1 MSQNPFLAK
10 SNLEYEL
17 PPFAEISEADY
28 LPAFYAGMD
37 EQLAEVEKIT
47 SQAEVTF
54 ENTLVA
60 LEASGGILSR
70 VAAVF
75 YNKSS
80 SDTNEAIDKIEA
92 EIAPKLAAHSDKIKL
107 NQKLFARITKLV
119 DSGLDLNS
127 EDSWLLKRYHRD
139 FLHAGAGL
147 SDSQREEIKK
157 INEELSTL
165 QTEFSKKVLSET
177 NDLAVFVDDVKEL
190 DGLSENQI
198 KACKAASDARGVKD
212 KYMIGA
218 VNFTGHPLLR
228 SLKNRELRKKVMQA
242 SLSKGLRGNDFD
254 TRQVL
259 LKMVKLRAKR
269 AEIFGKKSHAQY
281 SLSEQTAGSPERV
294 HEMLK
299 KIAPAALANAKAEG
313 RDLERLAKLDG
324 IEKLESWD
332 WDYYTEKVR
341 TEKYDLD
348 TALMKPYFELE
359 SVLFKGVFYAAGK
372 LYGMSFKERPDLVTY
387 HPEARAFE
395 VFNEDGSKIGLY
407 IADFYTRDSKRG
419 GAWMNSLV
427 KQSHL
432 LNQLPV
438 VVNNLNIPKPPKGE
452 ATLLTLDETTTL
464 FHEFG
469 HAIHGLLSNVKYP
482 RFSGTAVQRD
492 FVEFPSQVNEMWIL
506 DPQIVDNY
514 ARHYQSAE
522 RLPQSWID
530 KLEESS
536 TFNEGHATTSYMAA
550 AILDLAW
557 HSLSSD
563 EVVSD
568 VEKFEAEAIES
579 YGLAYDCVPTRYRST
594 YFSHIFAG
602 GYSAGY
608 YGYIWAEV
616 FDADTGEWFKEN
628 GGLNRKNG
636 DHLRG
641 TLMSK
646 GGSIDS
652 LEMFRN
658 FRGRDAVI
666 EPLLKRRGLLSNA

>member
-1 MSQNPFLAK
+1 MSQNPFLTK

-17 PPFAEISEADY
+17 PPFAEISEDDY
-28 LPAFYAGMD
+28 LPAFYAGME
-37 EQLAEVEKIT
+37 EQIAEVEKIT
-47 SQAEVTF
+47 SEAEVTF

-60 LEASGGILSR
+60 LERSGGILGR

-127 EDSWLLKRYHRD
+127 EDAWLLKRYHRD

-147 SDSQREEIKK
+147 SDSQREEIQK

-165 QTEFSKKVLSET
+165 QTEFSKRVLSET
-177 NDLAVFVDDVKEL
+177 NDLAVFADDIKEL

-198 KACKAASDARGVKD
+198 KACKAAAESRGIQD

-228 SLKNRELRKKVMQA
+228 SLKIRELRRKIMQA

-269 AEIFGKKSHAQY
+269 AEIFGKRSHAQY
-281 SLSEQTAGSPERV
+281 SLSEQTAGSPEKV
-294 HEMLK
+294 HAMLR

-341 TEKYDLD
+341 AEKYDLD
-348 TALMKPYFELE
+348 TSLMKPYFELE
-359 SVLFKGVFYAAGK
+359 SVLFKGVFFSAGK

-514 ARHYQSAE
+514 ARHYQSGE

-563 EVVSD
+563 EVISD

-628 GGLNRKNG
+628 GGLTRNNG
-636 DHLRG
+636 DHLRSK
-641 TLMSK
+641 LMSQ

>member
-341 TEKYDLD
+341 AEKYDLD

-492 FVEFPSQVNEMWIL
+492 FVEFPSQVNVMWIL

-628 GGLNRKNG
+628 GGLTRKNG
-636 DHLRG
+636 DHLRSK
-641 TLMSK
+641 LMSQ

-666 EPLLKRRGLLSNA
+666 EPLLKRRGLVSNA

>member
-10 SNLEYEL
+10 SVLEYEL
-17 PPFAEISEADY
+17 PPFAVISEADY

-47 SQAEVTF
+47 DQAEVTF

-60 LEASGGILSR
+60 LERSGGILSR

-92 EIAPKLAAHSDKIKL
+92 EIAPKLAAHSDRIKL
-107 NQKLFARITKLV
+107 NQKLFARITQLV
-119 DSGLDLNS
+119 NSGLDLNS
-127 EDSWLLKRYHRD
+127 EDAWLLKRYHRD

-147 SDSQREEIKK
+147 SDSQREEIKR

-177 NDLAVFVDDVKEL
+177 NDLAVFVDDVKDL

-198 KACKAASDARGVKD
+198 KACKAAADARGIRD

-228 SLKNRELRKKVMQA
+228 SLKNRELRRKIMQA

-294 HEMLK
+294 HDMLK

-341 TEKYDLD
+341 AEKYNLD
-348 TALMKPYFELE
+348 TSLMKPYFELE

-514 ARHYQSAE
+514 ARHYQSGE

-550 AILDLAW
+550 AVLDLAW
-557 HSLSSD
+557 HSLSPD
-563 EVVSD
+563 EVIRD

-579 YGLAYDCVPTRYRST
+579 YGLAYDCVPTRYRSS

-628 GGLNRKNG
+628 GGLTRSNG

-641 TLMSK
+641 KLMSQ

>member
-1 MSQNPFLAK
+1 MSQNPFLTK

-17 PPFAEISEADY
+17 PPFAEISEEDY
-28 LPAFYAGMD
+28 LPAFYAGME

-47 SQAEVTF
+47 DQAEVTF

-60 LEASGGILSR
+60 LERSGGILGR

-80 SDTNEAIDKIEA
+80 SDTNDAIDKIEA

-127 EDSWLLKRYHRD
+127 EDAWLLKRYHRD

-147 SDSQREEIKK
+147 SDSQREEIQK

-165 QTEFSKKVLSET
+165 QTEFSKRVLSET
-177 NDLAVFVDDVKEL
+177 NDLAVFADDIKEL

-198 KACKAASDARGVKD
+198 KACKAAAESRGIQD

-228 SLKNRELRKKVMQA
+228 SLKIRELRRKIMQA

-269 AEIFGKKSHAQY
+269 AEIFGKRSHAQY
-281 SLSEQTAGSPERV
+281 SLSEQTAGSPEKV
-294 HEMLK
+294 HAMLR

-341 TEKYDLD
+341 AEKYDLD
-348 TALMKPYFELE
+348 TSLMKPYFELE
-359 SVLFKGVFYAAGK
+359 SVLFKGVFFSAGK

-514 ARHYQSAE
+514 ARHYQSGE

-563 EVVSD
+563 EVISD

-579 YGLAYDCVPTRYRST
+579 YGLAYDCVPTRYRSS

-628 GGLNRKNG
+628 GGLTRNNG
-636 DHLRG
+636 DHLRSK
-641 TLMSK
+641 LMSQ

>member
-80 SDTNEAIDKIEA
+80 SDTNEAIDKIET

-147 SDSQREEIKK
+147 SVSQREEIKK

-198 KACKAASDARGVKD
+198 KACKAAADARGVKD

-254 TRQVL
+254 TKQVL

-341 TEKYDLD
+341 AEKYDLD

-432 LNQLPV
+432 LDQLPV

-557 HSLSSD
+557 HSLSSE
-563 EVVSD
+563 EVVGD

-579 YGLAYDCVPTRYRST
+579 YGLAYNCVPTRYRST

-628 GGLNRKNG
+628 GGLTRENG

-641 TLMSK
+641 KLMSQ

-666 EPLLKRRGLLSNA
+666 EPLLKRRGLVSNA

>member
-1 MSQNPFLAK
+1 MSQNPFLTK

-17 PPFAEISEADY
+17 PPFAEISEDDY
-28 LPAFYAGMD
+28 LPAFYAGME
-37 EQLAEVEKIT
+37 EQIAEVEKIT
-47 SQAEVTF
+47 SEAEVTF

-60 LEASGGILSR
+60 LERSGGILGR

-127 EDSWLLKRYHRD
+127 EDAWLLKRYHRD

-147 SDSQREEIKK
+147 SDSQREEIQK

-165 QTEFSKKVLSET
+165 QTEFSKRVLSET
-177 NDLAVFVDDVKEL
+177 NDLAVFADDIKEL

-198 KACKAASDARGVKD
+198 KACKAAAESRGIQD

-228 SLKNRELRKKVMQA
+228 SLKIRELRRKIMQA

-259 LKMVKLRAKR
+259 LKMVMLRAKR

-281 SLSEQTAGSPERV
+281 SLSEQTAGSPEKV
-294 HEMLK
+294 HAMLR

-341 TEKYDLD
+341 AEKYDLD
-348 TALMKPYFELE
+348 TSLMKPYFELE
-359 SVLFKGVFYAAGK
+359 SVLFKGVFFSAGK

-469 HAIHGLLSNVKYP
+469 HAIHGLFSNVKYP

-514 ARHYQSAE
+514 ARHYQSGE

-563 EVVSD
+563 EVISD

-579 YGLAYDCVPTRYRST
+579 YGLAYDCVPTRYRSS

-628 GGLNRKNG
+628 GGLTRNNG
-636 DHLRG
+636 DHLRSK
-641 TLMSK
+641 LMSQ

>member
-17 PPFAEISEADY
+17 PPFAAISEADY

-119 DSGLDLNS
+119 DSELDLSS
-127 EDSWLLKRYHRD
+127 EDAWLLKRYHRD

-242 SLSKGLRGNDFD
+242 SLSKGLRGNGFD
-254 TRQVL
+254 TREVL

-269 AEIFGKKSHAQY
+269 AEIFGKESHAQY

-294 HEMLK
+294 HTMLR

-341 TEKYDLD
+341 AEKYDLD
-348 TALMKPYFELE
+348 TSLMKPYFELE
-359 SVLFKGVFYAAGK
+359 SVLFKGVFFSAGK

-432 LNQLPV
+432 LNQFPV
-438 VVNNLNIPKPPKGE
+438 VVNNLNIPKPPEGE

-514 ARHYQSAE
+514 ARHYQSGE

-579 YGLAYDCVPTRYRST
+579 YGLAYDCVPTRYRSS

-628 GGLNRKNG
+628 GGLTRENG

-641 TLMSK
+641 KLMSQ

-666 EPLLKRRGLLSNA
+666 EPLLKRRGLVSNA

>member
-17 PPFAEISEADY
+17 PPFAEISEDHY
-28 LPAFYAGMD
+28 LPAFYAGME

-107 NQKLFARITKLV
+107 NQRLFARITHLV

-127 EDSWLLKRYHRD
+127 EDAWLLKRYHRD

-177 NDLAVFVDDVKEL
+177 NDLALFVDEVKEL
-190 DGLSENQI
+190 DGLSDNQI
-198 KACKAASDARGVKD
+198 KACKAAADARGVKD
-212 KYMIGA
+212 KFMIGA

-242 SLSKGLRGNDFD
+242 SLSKGLRGNGFD
-254 TRQVL
+254 TREVL
-259 LKMVKLRAKR
+259 LKMVKLRAAR
-269 AEIFGKKSHAQY
+269 AEIFGKSSHAQY
-281 SLSEQTAGSPERV
+281 SLSEQTAGAPEKV
-294 HEMLK
+294 HTMLR

-341 TEKYDLD
+341 AEKYDLD

-359 SVLFKGVFYAAGK
+359 SVLFKGVFFSAGK

-438 VVNNLNIPKPPKGE
+438 VVNNLNIPKPPEGE

-514 ARHYQSAE
+514 ARHYQSGE

-579 YGLAYDCVPTRYRST
+579 YGLAYDCVPTRYRSS

-628 GGLNRKNG
+628 GGLSRENG

-641 TLMSK
+641 KLMSQ

-666 EPLLKRRGLLSNA
+666 EPLLKRRGLVSNA

>member
-1 MSQNPFLAK
+1 MSQNPFLVK

-17 PPFAEISEADY
+17 PPFAEISEEDY

-47 SQAEVTF
+47 EQAEVTF

-60 LEASGGILSR
+60 LEKSGGILSR

-80 SDTNEAIDKIEA
+80 SDTNDAIDKIEA

-107 NQKLFARITKLV
+107 NQKLFARITQLV
-119 DSGLDLNS
+119 NSGLDLNS
-127 EDSWLLKRYHRD
+127 EDAWLLKRYHRD

-147 SDSQREEIKK
+147 SDSQREEIKR

-165 QTEFSKKVLSET
+165 QTEFSKRVLSET
-177 NDLAVFVDDVKEL
+177 NDLAVFVDDIGEL

-198 KACKAASDARGVKD
+198 KACKAAAEARGVQD

-228 SLKNRELRKKVMQA
+228 SLKNRELRKKIMQA

-259 LKMVKLRAKR
+259 LNMVKLRAKR

-341 TEKYDLD
+341 AEKYDLD

-395 VFNEDGSKIGLY
+395 VSNEDGSKIGLY

-452 ATLLTLDETTTL
+452 ATLLTLEETTTL

-514 ARHYQSAE
+514 ARHYQSGE

-530 KLEESS
+530 KLNESS

-563 EVVSD
+563 EVVAD
-568 VEKFEAEAIES
+568 VEKFEADAIES

-636 DHLRG
+636 DHLRNK
-641 TLMSK
+641 LMSK

-652 LEMFRN
+652 LEMFRD

>member
-17 PPFAEISEADY
+17 PPFAAISEADY

-341 TEKYDLD
+341 AEKYDLD

-557 HSLSSD
+557 HSLSSE
-563 EVVSD
+563 EVVGD

-666 EPLLKRRGLLSNA
+666 EPLLKRRGLVSNA

>member
-1 MSQNPFLAK
+1 MSQNPFLTK
-10 SNLEYEL
+10 SILEYEL
-17 PPFAEISEADY
+17 PPFAAISEADY
-28 LPAFYAGMD
+28 LPAFYAGME
-37 EQLAEVEKIT
+37 EQLAQVEKIT
-47 SQAEVTF
+47 NQAEVTF

-60 LEASGGILSR
+60 LESSGGILSR

-80 SDTNEAIDKIEA
+80 SDTNETIDKIEA

-107 NQKLFARITKLV
+107 NQKLFARITHLV

-165 QTEFSKKVLSET
+165 QTEFSKRVLSET
-177 NDLAVFVDDVKEL
+177 NDLAVFVDDIKEL

-198 KACKAASDARGVKD
+198 KACKAAADARGMKD

-242 SLSKGLRGNDFD
+242 SLSKGLRGNGFD
-254 TRQVL
+254 TREVL

-269 AEIFGKKSHAQY
+269 AEIFGKSSHAHY
-281 SLSEQTAGSPERV
+281 SLTEQTAGSPEKV
-294 HEMLK
+294 HTMLR

-341 TEKYDLD
+341 AEKYDLD
-348 TALMKPYFELE
+348 TSLMKPYFELE
-359 SVLFKGVFYAAGK
+359 SVLFKGVFFSAGK

-432 LNQLPV
+432 LNQFPV
-438 VVNNLNIPKPPKGE
+438 VVNNLNIPKPPEGE

-514 ARHYQSAE
+514 ARHYQSGE

-579 YGLAYDCVPTRYRST
+579 YGLAYDCVPTRYRSS

-628 GGLNRKNG
+628 GGLTRENG

-641 TLMSK
+641 KLMSQ

-666 EPLLKRRGLLSNA
+666 EPLLKRRGLVSNA

>member
-1 MSQNPFLAK
+1 MSKNPFLTK
-10 SNLEYEL
+10 SILEYEL
-17 PPFAEISEADY
+17 PPFAAISEADY
-28 LPAFYAGMD
+28 LPAFYAGME
-37 EQLAEVEKIT
+37 EQLAQVEKIT
-47 SQAEVTF
+47 NQAEVTF

-107 NQKLFARITKLV
+107 NQRLFARITHLV

-127 EDSWLLKRYHRD
+127 EDAWLLKRYHRD

-177 NDLAVFVDDVKEL
+177 NDLALFVDEVKEL
-190 DGLSENQI
+190 DGLSDNQI
-198 KACKAASDARGVKD
+198 KACKAAADARGMKD

-242 SLSKGLRGNDFD
+242 SLSKGLRGNGFD
-254 TRQVL
+254 TREVL

-269 AEIFGKKSHAQY
+269 AEIFGKSSHAQY
-281 SLSEQTAGSPERV
+281 SLSEQTAGSPEKV
-294 HEMLK
+294 HTMLR

-341 TEKYDLD
+341 AEKYDLD
-348 TALMKPYFELE
+348 TSLMKPYFELE
-359 SVLFKGVFYAAGK
+359 SVLFKGVFFSAGK

-438 VVNNLNIPKPPKGE
+438 VVNNLNIPKPPEGE

-514 ARHYQSAE
+514 ARHYQSGE

-579 YGLAYDCVPTRYRST
+579 YGLAYDCVPTRYRSS

-628 GGLNRKNG
+628 GGLTRENG

-641 TLMSK
+641 KLMSQ

-666 EPLLKRRGLLSNA
+666 EPLLKRRGLVSNA

>member
-1 MSQNPFLAK
+1 MSQNPFLTK
-10 SNLEYEL
+10 SILEYEL
-17 PPFAEISEADY
+17 PPFAAISEADY
-28 LPAFYAGMD
+28 LPAFYAGME

-107 NQKLFARITKLV
+107 NQKLFARITHLV

-177 NDLAVFVDDVKEL
+177 NDLAVFIDDVKEL

-198 KACKAASDARGVKD
+198 KACKAAADARGMKD

-242 SLSKGLRGNDFD
+242 SLSKGLRGNGFD
-254 TRQVL
+254 TREVL

-269 AEIFGKKSHAQY
+269 AEIFGKSSHAQY
-281 SLSEQTAGSPERV
+281 SLSEQTAGSPEKV
-294 HEMLK
+294 HTMLR

-341 TEKYDLD
+341 AEKYDLD
-348 TALMKPYFELE
+348 TSLMKPYFELE
-359 SVLFKGVFYAAGK
+359 SVLFKGVFFSAGK

-438 VVNNLNIPKPPKGE
+438 VVNNLNIPKPPEGE

-514 ARHYQSAE
+514 ARHYQSGE

-557 HSLSSD
+557 HSLSSN

-579 YGLAYDCVPTRYRST
+579 YGLAYDCVPTRYRSS

-616 FDADTGEWFKEN
+616 FDADT
-628 GGLNRKNG
+628 
-636 DHLRG
+636 
-641 TLMSK
+641 
-646 GGSIDS
+646 
-652 LEMFRN
+652 
-658 FRGRDAVI
+658 
-666 EPLLKRRGLLSNA
+666 

>member
-1 MSQNPFLAK
+1 MSQNPFLTK

-17 PPFAEISEADY
+17 PPFAEISEDDY
-28 LPAFYAGMD
+28 LPAFYAGME
-37 EQLAEVEKIT
+37 EQIAEVEKIT
-47 SQAEVTF
+47 SEAEVTF

-60 LEASGGILSR
+60 LERSGGILGR

-127 EDSWLLKRYHRD
+127 EDAWLLKRYHRD

-147 SDSQREEIKK
+147 SDSQREEIQK

-165 QTEFSKKVLSET
+165 QTEFSKRVLSET
-177 NDLAVFVDDVKEL
+177 NDLAVFADDIKEL
-190 DGLSENQI
+190 DGLSGNQI
-198 KACKAASDARGVKD
+198 KACKAAADARGIKD

-228 SLKNRELRKKVMQA
+228 SLKNREFRRKIMQA

-269 AEIFGKKSHAQY
+269 AEIFGKRSHAQY

-294 HEMLK
+294 HDMLK

-341 TEKYDLD
+341 AEKYDLD

-359 SVLFKGVFYAAGK
+359 SVLFKGVFFSAGK

-514 ARHYQSAE
+514 ARHYQSGE

-563 EVVSD
+563 EVISD

-579 YGLAYDCVPTRYRST
+579 YGLAYDCVPTRYRSS

-628 GGLNRKNG
+628 GGLTRKNG

-641 TLMSK
+641 KLMSQ

-652 LEMFRN
+652 LEMFKN

>member
-1 MSQNPFLAK
+1 
-10 SNLEYEL
+10 
-17 PPFAEISEADY
+17 
-28 LPAFYAGMD
+28 
-37 EQLAEVEKIT
+37 
-47 SQAEVTF
+47 
-54 ENTLVA
+54 
-60 LEASGGILSR
+60 
-70 VAAVF
+70 
-75 YNKSS
+75 
-80 SDTNEAIDKIEA
+80 
-92 EIAPKLAAHSDKIKL
+92 
-107 NQKLFARITKLV
+107 
-119 DSGLDLNS
+119 
-127 EDSWLLKRYHRD
+127 
-139 FLHAGAGL
+139 
-147 SDSQREEIKK
+147 
-157 INEELSTL
+157 
-165 QTEFSKKVLSET
+165 
-177 NDLAVFVDDVKEL
+177 
-190 DGLSENQI
+190 
-198 KACKAASDARGVKD
+198 
-212 KYMIGA
+212 
-218 VNFTGHPLLR
+218 
-228 SLKNRELRKKVMQA
+228 
-242 SLSKGLRGNDFD
+242 
-254 TRQVL
+254 
-259 LKMVKLRAKR
+259 
-269 AEIFGKKSHAQY
+269 
-281 SLSEQTAGSPERV
+281 
-294 HEMLK
+294 
-299 KIAPAALANAKAEG
+299 
-313 RDLERLAKLDG
+313 
-324 IEKLESWD
+324 
-332 WDYYTEKVR
+332 
-341 TEKYDLD
+341 
-348 TALMKPYFELE
+348 MKPYFELE
-359 SVLFKGVFYAAGK
+359 SVLFKGVFFSAGK

-469 HAIHGLLSNVKYP
+469 HAIHGLFSNVKYP

-514 ARHYQSAE
+514 ARHYQSGE

-563 EVVSD
+563 EVISD

-579 YGLAYDCVPTRYRST
+579 YGLAYDCVPTRYRSS

-628 GGLNRKNG
+628 GGLTRKNG

-641 TLMSK
+641 KLMSQ

-666 EPLLKRRGLLSNA
+666 EPLLKRRGLVSNA

>member
-17 PPFAEISEADY
+17 PPFAEISEDHY
-28 LPAFYAGMD
+28 LPAFYAGME

-107 NQKLFARITKLV
+107 NQRLFARITHLV

-127 EDSWLLKRYHRD
+127 EDAWLLKRYHRD

-177 NDLAVFVDDVKEL
+177 NDLALFVDEVKEL
-190 DGLSENQI
+190 DGLSDNQI
-198 KACKAASDARGVKD
+198 KACKAAADARGVKD
-212 KYMIGA
+212 KFMIGA

-242 SLSKGLRGNDFD
+242 SLSKGLRGNGFD
-254 TRQVL
+254 TREVL

-269 AEIFGKKSHAQY
+269 AEIFGKSSHAQY
-281 SLSEQTAGSPERV
+281 SLSEQTAGAPEKV
-294 HEMLK
+294 HTMLR

-341 TEKYDLD
+341 AEKYDLD
-348 TALMKPYFELE
+348 TSLMKPYFELE
-359 SVLFKGVFYAAGK
+359 SVLFKGVFFSAGK

-387 HPEARAFE
+387 HPGARAFE

-438 VVNNLNIPKPPKGE
+438 VVNNLNIPKPPEGE

-514 ARHYQSAE
+514 ARHYQSGE

-579 YGLAYDCVPTRYRST
+579 YGLAYDCVPTRYRSS

-628 GGLNRKNG
+628 GGLTRENG

-641 TLMSK
+641 KLMSQ

-666 EPLLKRRGLLSNA
+666 EPLLKRRGLVSNA

>member
-1 MSQNPFLAK
+1 MSQNPFLTK

-17 PPFAEISEADY
+17 PPFAEISEDDY

-47 SQAEVTF
+47 DQGEVTF

-60 LEASGGILSR
+60 LERSGGILGR

-127 EDSWLLKRYHRD
+127 EDAWLLKRYHRD

-147 SDSQREEIKK
+147 SNSQREEIKR

-165 QTEFSKKVLSET
+165 QTEFSKRVLSET
-177 NDLAVFVDDVKEL
+177 NDLAVFADDVKEL

-198 KACKAASDARGVKD
+198 KACKAAAESRGIQD

-228 SLKNRELRKKVMQA
+228 SLKIRELRRKIMQA

-269 AEIFGKKSHAQY
+269 AEIFGKRSHAQY
-281 SLSEQTAGSPERV
+281 SLSEQTAGSPEKV
-294 HEMLK
+294 HAMLR

-341 TEKYDLD
+341 AEKYDLD
-348 TALMKPYFELE
+348 TSLMKPYFELE
-359 SVLFKGVFYAAGK
+359 SVLFKGVFFSAGK

-514 ARHYQSAE
+514 ARHYQSGE

-563 EVVSD
+563 EVISD

-579 YGLAYDCVPTRYRST
+579 YGLAYDCVPTRYRSS

-628 GGLNRKNG
+628 GGLTRNNG
-636 DHLRG
+636 DHLRSK
-641 TLMSK
+641 LMSQ

>member
-1 MSQNPFLAK
+1 MSQNPFLTK

-17 PPFAEISEADY
+17 PPFAEISEDDY
-28 LPAFYAGMD
+28 LPAFYAGME
-37 EQLAEVEKIT
+37 EQIAEVEKIT
-47 SQAEVTF
+47 SEAEVTF

-60 LEASGGILSR
+60 LERSGGILGR

-127 EDSWLLKRYHRD
+127 EDAWLLKRYHRD

-147 SDSQREEIKK
+147 SDSQREEIQK

-165 QTEFSKKVLSET
+165 QTEFSKRVLSET
-177 NDLAVFVDDVKEL
+177 NDLAVFADDIKEL

-198 KACKAASDARGVKD
+198 KACKAAAESRGIQD

-228 SLKNRELRKKVMQA
+228 SLKIRELRRKIMQA

-269 AEIFGKKSHAQY
+269 AEIFGKRSHAQY
-281 SLSEQTAGSPERV
+281 SLSEQTAGSPEKV
-294 HEMLK
+294 HAMLR

-341 TEKYDLD
+341 AEKYDLD
-348 TALMKPYFELE
+348 TSLMKPYFELE
-359 SVLFKGVFYAAGK
+359 SVLFKGVFFSAGK

-514 ARHYQSAE
+514 ARHYQSGE

-563 EVVSD
+563 EVISD

-579 YGLAYDCVPTRYRST
+579 YGLAYDCVPTRYRSS

-628 GGLNRKNG
+628 GGLTRNNG
-636 DHLRG
+636 DHLRSK
-641 TLMSK
+641 LMSQ

>member
-17 PPFAEISEADY
+17 PPFAAISEADY

-80 SDTNEAIDKIEA
+80 SDTNEAIDKIET

-341 TEKYDLD
+341 AEKYDLD

-432 LNQLPV
+432 LDQLPV

-557 HSLSSD
+557 HSLSSE
-563 EVVSD
+563 EVVGD

-579 YGLAYDCVPTRYRST
+579 YGLAYNCVPTRYRST

-666 EPLLKRRGLLSNA
+666 EPLLKRRGLVNNA

>member
-1 MSQNPFLAK
+1 MSQNPFLTK
-10 SNLEYEL
+10 SSLEYEL
-17 PPFAEISEADY
+17 PPFAEISEEDY

-37 EQLAEVEKIT
+37 EQLVEVEKIT
-47 SQAEVTF
+47 DQAEVTF

-60 LEASGGILSR
+60 LERSGGILSR

-80 SDTNEAIDKIEA
+80 SDTNDAIDKIEA

-127 EDSWLLKRYHRD
+127 EDAWLLKRYHRD
-139 FLHAGAGL
+139 FLYAGAGL
-147 SDSQREEIKK
+147 SDSQREEIKR

-165 QTEFSKKVLSET
+165 QTEFSKRVLSET

-198 KACKAASDARGVKD
+198 KACKAAADARGIKD

-228 SLKNRELRKKVMQA
+228 SLKNRELRRKIMQA

-259 LKMVKLRAKR
+259 LKMVMLRAKR

-294 HEMLK
+294 HDMLK

-341 TEKYDLD
+341 AEKYDLD
-348 TALMKPYFELE
+348 TSLMKPYFELE

-372 LYGMSFKERPDLVTY
+372 LYGMSFKERSDLVTY

-514 ARHYQSAE
+514 ARHYQSGE

-530 KLEESS
+530 KLDESS

-563 EVVSD
+563 EVISD

-628 GGLNRKNG
+628 GGLTRKNG

-641 TLMSK
+641 KLMSQ

>member
-1 MSQNPFLAK
+1 MKLNPFLAK
-10 SNLEYEL
+10 SVLEYEL
-17 PPFAEISEADY
+17 PPFASISEEDY

-70 VAAVF
+70 VVAVF

-92 EIAPKLAAHSDKIKL
+92 EIAPKLAAHSDKIRL

-127 EDSWLLKRYHRD
+127 ENAWLLKRYHRD

-177 NDLAVFVDDVKEL
+177 NDLAVFVDDINEL

-198 KACKAASDARGVKD
+198 KACKAAAEARGIQG

-254 TRQVL
+254 TREVL

-269 AEIFGKKSHAQY
+269 AEIFGNENHAQY
-281 SLSEQTAGSPERV
+281 SLSEQTAGSPENV
-294 HEMLK
+294 HAMLR

-341 TEKYDLD
+341 AEKYNLD

-359 SVLFKGVFYAAGK
+359 SVLFKGVFFSAGK

-438 VVNNLNIPKPPKGE
+438 VVNNLNIPKPPEGE
-452 ATLLTLDETTTL
+452 VTLLTLDETTTL

-514 ARHYQSAE
+514 ARHYQSGE

-563 EVVSD
+563 EVISD

-579 YGLAYDCVPTRYRST
+579 YGLAYDCVPTRYRSS

-628 GGLNRKNG
+628 GGLTRKNG

-641 TLMSK
+641 KLMSQ

-666 EPLLKRRGLLSNA
+666 EPLLKRRGLASNA

>member
-198 KACKAASDARGVKD
+198 KACKAASDARGIKD

-341 TEKYDLD
+341 AEKYDLD

-568 VEKFEAEAIES
+568 VEKFEAKAIES

-666 EPLLKRRGLLSNA
+666 EPLLKRRGLVSNA

>member
-1 MSQNPFLAK
+1 MSQNPFLTK
-10 SNLEYEL
+10 SILEYEL
-17 PPFAEISEADY
+17 PPFAAISEADY
-28 LPAFYAGMD
+28 LPAFYAGME
-37 EQLAEVEKIT
+37 EQLAQVEKIT
-47 SQAEVTF
+47 NQAEVTF

-107 NQKLFARITKLV
+107 NQRLFARITHLV

-127 EDSWLLKRYHRD
+127 EDAWLLKRYHRD

-165 QTEFSKKVLSET
+165 QTEFSKRVLSET
-177 NDLAVFVDDVKEL
+177 NDLAVFVDDIKEL

-198 KACKAASDARGVKD
+198 KACKAAADARGMKD

-242 SLSKGLRGNDFD
+242 SLSKGLRGNGFD
-254 TRQVL
+254 TREVL

-269 AEIFGKKSHAQY
+269 AEIFGKSSHAQY
-281 SLSEQTAGSPERV
+281 SLSEQTAGSPEKV
-294 HEMLK
+294 HTMLR

-341 TEKYDLD
+341 AEKYDLD
-348 TALMKPYFELE
+348 TSLMKPYFELE
-359 SVLFKGVFYAAGK
+359 SVLFKGVFFSAGK

-438 VVNNLNIPKPPKGE
+438 VVNNLNIPKPPEGE

-557 HSLSSD
+557 HSLSSN

-579 YGLAYDCVPTRYRST
+579 YGLAYDCVPTRYRSS

-628 GGLNRKNG
+628 GGLTRENG

-641 TLMSK
+641 KLMSQ

-666 EPLLKRRGLLSNA
+666 EPLLKRRGLVSNA

>member
-1 MSQNPFLAK
+1 MSQNPFLTK
-10 SNLEYEL
+10 SSLEYEL
-17 PPFAEISEADY
+17 PPFAEISEEDY

-47 SQAEVTF
+47 DQAEVTF

-127 EDSWLLKRYHRD
+127 EDAWLLKRYHRD

-147 SDSQREEIKK
+147 SDSQREEIKR

-165 QTEFSKKVLSET
+165 QTEFSKRVLSET

-198 KACKAASDARGVKD
+198 KACKAAADARGIKD

-228 SLKNRELRKKVMQA
+228 SLKNRELRRKIMQA

-294 HEMLK
+294 HDMLK

-341 TEKYDLD
+341 AEKYDLD
-348 TALMKPYFELE
+348 TALMKPYFELD

-514 ARHYQSAE
+514 ARHYQSGE

-563 EVVSD
+563 EVISD

-579 YGLAYDCVPTRYRST
+579 YGLAYDCVPTRYRSS

-628 GGLNRKNG
+628 GGLTRNNG
-636 DHLRG
+636 DHLRSK
-641 TLMSK
+641 LMSQ

>member
-1 MSQNPFLAK
+1 MKLNPFLAK
-10 SNLEYEL
+10 SVLEYEL
-17 PPFAEISEADY
+17 PPFASISEEDY

-70 VAAVF
+70 VVAVF

-92 EIAPKLAAHSDKIKL
+92 EIAPKLAAHSDKIRL
-107 NQKLFARITKLV
+107 NQKLFARITHLV
-119 DSGLDLNS
+119 DSGLDLSS
-127 EDSWLLKRYHRD
+127 EDAWLLKRYHRD

-177 NDLAVFVDDVKEL
+177 NDLAVFVDDLKEL

-198 KACKAASDARGVKD
+198 KACKAAADARGIKD

-254 TRQVL
+254 TREVL

-269 AEIFGKKSHAQY
+269 AEIFGKVSHAQY
-281 SLSEQTAGSPERV
+281 SLSEQTAGSPENV
-294 HEMLK
+294 HAMLR

-341 TEKYDLD
+341 AEKYDLD

-359 SVLFKGVFYAAGK
+359 SVLFKGVFFSAGK

-438 VVNNLNIPKPPKGE
+438 VVNNLNIPKPPEGE
-452 ATLLTLDETTTL
+452 VTLLTLDETTTL

-514 ARHYQSAE
+514 ARHHESGE

-563 EVVSD
+563 EVISD

-579 YGLAYDCVPTRYRST
+579 YGLAYDCVPTRYRSS

-628 GGLNRKNG
+628 GGLTRKNG

-641 TLMSK
+641 KLMSQ

-666 EPLLKRRGLLSNA
+666 EPLLKRRGLASNA

>member
-10 SNLEYEL
+10 SVLEYEL
-17 PPFAEISEADY
+17 PPFEVISEADY

-47 SQAEVTF
+47 SQAEVTI

-70 VAAVF
+70 VAVVF

-80 SDTNEAIDKIEA
+80 SDTNEAIDKIET

-107 NQKLFARITKLV
+107 NQKLFARINHLV

-127 EDSWLLKRYHRD
+127 EDAWLLKRYHRD

-177 NDLAVFVDDVKEL
+177 NDLALFVDDLKEL

-198 KACKAASDARGVKD
+198 KACKAAADARGIKD

-242 SLSKGLRGNDFD
+242 SLSKGLRGNGFD
-254 TRQVL
+254 TREVL
-259 LKMVKLRAKR
+259 LMMVKLRAKR
-269 AEIFGKKSHAQY
+269 AEIFGKESHAQY
-281 SLSEQTAGSPERV
+281 SLSEQTAGSPEKV
-294 HEMLK
+294 HTMLR

-313 RDLERLAKLDG
+313 RDLERLAQLDG

-341 TEKYDLD
+341 AEKYDLD

-359 SVLFKGVFYAAGK
+359 SVLFKGVFFSAGK

-432 LNQLPV
+432 LKQLPV
-438 VVNNLNIPKPPKGE
+438 VVNNLNIPKPPEGE
-452 ATLLTLDETTTL
+452 VTLLTLDETTTL

-514 ARHYQSAE
+514 ARHYQSGE

-563 EVVSD
+563 EIVSD
-568 VEKFEAEAIES
+568 VERFEAEAIES
-579 YGLAYDCVPTRYRST
+579 YGLAYDCVPTRYRSS

-628 GGLNRKNG
+628 GGLTRKNG

-641 TLMSK
+641 KLMSQ

-666 EPLLKRRGLLSNA
+666 EPLLKRRGLVSNA

>member
-119 DSGLDLNS
+119 DSGLDLSS
-127 EDSWLLKRYHRD
+127 EDAWLLKRYHRD

-157 INEELSTL
+157 INEELSTF

-198 KACKAASDARGVKD
+198 KACKAAADARGVKD

-228 SLKNRELRKKVMQA
+228 SLKNRELRKKIMQA

-341 TEKYDLD
+341 AEKYDLD

-395 VFNEDGSKIGLY
+395 VFNEDASKIGLY

-432 LNQLPV
+432 LDQLPV

-636 DHLRG
+636 DHLRSK
-641 TLMSK
+641 LMSQ

-666 EPLLKRRGLLSNA
+666 EPLLKRRGLVSNA

>member
-17 PPFAEISEADY
+17 PPFAEISEEDY

-47 SQAEVTF
+47 DQAEVTF

-60 LEASGGILSR
+60 LERSGGILGR
-70 VAAVF
+70 VVAVF

-92 EIAPKLAAHSDKIKL
+92 EIAPKLAAHSDRIKL
-107 NQKLFARITKLV
+107 NQKLFARITQLV

-127 EDSWLLKRYHRD
+127 EDAWLLKRYHRD

-147 SDSQREEIKK
+147 SDSQREEIKR

-177 NDLAVFVDDVKEL
+177 NDLAVFVDDVKDL

-198 KACKAASDARGVKD
+198 KACKAAAESRGVQD

-228 SLKNRELRKKVMQA
+228 SLKNRELRKKIMQA

-294 HEMLK
+294 HDMLK

-341 TEKYDLD
+341 AEKYNLD
-348 TALMKPYFELE
+348 TSLMKPYFELE

-514 ARHYQSAE
+514 ARHYQSGE

-530 KLEESS
+530 RLEESS

-550 AILDLAW
+550 AVLDLAW

-563 EVVSD
+563 EVVAD
-568 VEKFEAEAIES
+568 VERFEAEAIES
-579 YGLAYDCVPTRYRST
+579 YGLAYDCVPTRYRSS

-628 GGLNRKNG
+628 GGLTRKNG

-641 TLMSK
+641 KLMSQ

-666 EPLLKRRGLLSNA
+666 EPLLKRRGLVSNA

>member
-1 MSQNPFLAK
+1 MKPNPFLAK
-10 SNLEYEL
+10 SVLEYEL
-17 PPFAEISEADY
+17 PPFASISEEDY

-70 VAAVF
+70 VVAVF

-92 EIAPKLAAHSDKIKL
+92 EIAPKLAAHSDKIRL

-127 EDSWLLKRYHRD
+127 ENAWLLKRYHRD

-177 NDLAVFVDDVKEL
+177 NDLAVFVDDLKEL

-198 KACKAASDARGVKD
+198 KACKAAADARGIKD

-254 TRQVL
+254 TREVL

-269 AEIFGKKSHAQY
+269 AEIFGNENHAQY
-281 SLSEQTAGSPERV
+281 SLSEQTAGSPENV
-294 HEMLK
+294 HAMLR

-341 TEKYDLD
+341 AEKYDLD

-359 SVLFKGVFYAAGK
+359 SVLFKGVFFSAGK

-438 VVNNLNIPKPPKGE
+438 VVNNLNIPKPPEGE
-452 ATLLTLDETTTL
+452 VTLLTLDETTTL

-514 ARHYQSAE
+514 ARHYQSGE

-563 EVVSD
+563 EVISD

-579 YGLAYDCVPTRYRST
+579 YGLAYDCVPTRYRSS

-628 GGLNRKNG
+628 GGLTRKNG

-641 TLMSK
+641 KLMSQ

-666 EPLLKRRGLLSNA
+666 EPLLKRRGLVSNA

>member
-17 PPFAEISEADY
+17 PPFAEISEDHY
-28 LPAFYAGMD
+28 LPAFYTGME

-107 NQKLFARITKLV
+107 NQKLFARITHLV

-165 QTEFSKKVLSET
+165 QTEFSKRVLSET
-177 NDLAVFVDDVKEL
+177 NDLALFVDEVKEL

-198 KACKAASDARGVKD
+198 KACKAAADARGMKD

-228 SLKNRELRKKVMQA
+228 SIKNRELRKKVMQA
-242 SLSKGLRGNDFD
+242 SLSKGLRGNGFD
-254 TRQVL
+254 TREVL

-269 AEIFGKKSHAQY
+269 AEIFGKSSHAQY

-294 HEMLK
+294 HTMLR

-341 TEKYDLD
+341 AEKYDLD
-348 TALMKPYFELE
+348 TSLMKPYFELE
-359 SVLFKGVFYAAGK
+359 SVLFKGVFFSAGK

-387 HPEARAFE
+387 HPGARAFE

-438 VVNNLNIPKPPKGE
+438 VVNNLNIPKPPEGE

-514 ARHYQSAE
+514 ARHYQSGE

-579 YGLAYDCVPTRYRST
+579 YGLAYDCVPTRYRSS

-628 GGLNRKNG
+628 GGLTRENG

-641 TLMSK
+641 KLMSQ

-666 EPLLKRRGLLSNA
+666 EPLLKRRGLVSNA

>member
-17 PPFAEISEADY
+17 PPFAAISEADY

-119 DSGLDLNS
+119 DSELDLSS
-127 EDSWLLKRYHRD
+127 EDAWLLKRYHRD

-198 KACKAASDARGVKD
+198 KACKAAADARGVKD

-341 TEKYDLD
+341 AEKYDLD

-432 LNQLPV
+432 LDQLPV

-557 HSLSSD
+557 HSLSSE
-563 EVVSD
+563 EVVGD

-636 DHLRG
+636 DHLRSK
-641 TLMSK
+641 LMSQ

-666 EPLLKRRGLLSNA
+666 EPLLKRRGLVSNA

>member
-17 PPFAEISEADY
+17 PPFAEISEDHY
-28 LPAFYAGMD
+28 LPAFYAGME

-107 NQKLFARITKLV
+107 NQRLFARITHLV

-127 EDSWLLKRYHRD
+127 EDAWLLKRYHRD

-177 NDLAVFVDDVKEL
+177 NDLALFVDEVKEL
-190 DGLSENQI
+190 DGLSDNQI
-198 KACKAASDARGVKD
+198 KACKAAADARGVKD
-212 KYMIGA
+212 KFMIGA

-242 SLSKGLRGNDFD
+242 SLSKGLRGNGFD
-254 TRQVL
+254 TREVL

-269 AEIFGKKSHAQY
+269 AEIFGKSSHAQY
-281 SLSEQTAGSPERV
+281 SLSEQTAGAPEKV
-294 HEMLK
+294 HTMLR

-341 TEKYDLD
+341 AEKYDLD

-359 SVLFKGVFYAAGK
+359 SVLFKGVFFSAGK

-387 HPEARAFE
+387 HPGARAFE

-438 VVNNLNIPKPPKGE
+438 VVNNLNIPKPPEGE

-514 ARHYQSAE
+514 ARHYQSGE

-579 YGLAYDCVPTRYRST
+579 YGLAYDCVPTRYRSS

-628 GGLNRKNG
+628 GGLTRENG

-641 TLMSK
+641 KLMSQ

-666 EPLLKRRGLLSNA
+666 EPLLKRRGLVSNA

>member
-17 PPFAEISEADY
+17 PPFAEISEDHY
-28 LPAFYAGMD
+28 LPAFYAGME

-107 NQKLFARITKLV
+107 NQKLFARITHLV

-177 NDLAVFVDDVKEL
+177 NDLALFVDEVKEL
-190 DGLSENQI
+190 DGLSDNQI
-198 KACKAASDARGVKD
+198 KACKAAADARGMKD

-242 SLSKGLRGNDFD
+242 SLSKGLRGNGFD
-254 TRQVL
+254 TREVL

-269 AEIFGKKSHAQY
+269 AEIFGKSSHAQY
-281 SLSEQTAGSPERV
+281 SLSEQTAGSPEKV
-294 HEMLK
+294 HTMLR

-341 TEKYDLD
+341 AEKYDLD
-348 TALMKPYFELE
+348 TSLMKPYFELE
-359 SVLFKGVFYAAGK
+359 SVLFKGVFFSAGK

-438 VVNNLNIPKPPKGE
+438 VVNNLNIPKPPEGE

-514 ARHYQSAE
+514 ARHYQSGE

-563 EVVSD
+563 QVISD

-579 YGLAYDCVPTRYRST
+579 YGLAYDCVPTRYRSS

-628 GGLNRKNG
+628 GGLTRENG

-641 TLMSK
+641 KLMSQ

-666 EPLLKRRGLLSNA
+666 EPLLKRRGLVSNA

>member
-10 SNLEYEL
+10 SSLEYEL
-17 PPFAEISEADY
+17 PPFAAISEADY

-119 DSGLDLNS
+119 DSELDLSS
-127 EDSWLLKRYHRD
+127 EDAWLLKRYHRD

-198 KACKAASDARGVKD
+198 KACKAAADARGIKD

-269 AEIFGKKSHAQY
+269 AEIFGKRSHAQY

-341 TEKYDLD
+341 AEKYDLD

-628 GGLNRKNG
+628 GGLSRKNG
-636 DHLRG
+636 DHLRSK
-641 TLMSK
+641 LMSQ

-666 EPLLKRRGLLSNA
+666 EPLLHRRGLVKHE

>member
-17 PPFAEISEADY
+17 PPFAEISEDHY
-28 LPAFYAGMD
+28 LPAFYAGME

-107 NQKLFARITKLV
+107 NQRLFARITHLV

-127 EDSWLLKRYHRD
+127 EDAWLLKRYHRD

-177 NDLAVFVDDVKEL
+177 NDLALFVDEVKEL
-190 DGLSENQI
+190 DGLSDNQI
-198 KACKAASDARGVKD
+198 KACKAAADARGMKD

-242 SLSKGLRGNDFD
+242 SLSKGLRGNGFD
-254 TRQVL
+254 TREVL

-269 AEIFGKKSHAQY
+269 AEIFGKSSHAQY
-281 SLSEQTAGSPERV
+281 SLSEQTAGAPEKV
-294 HEMLK
+294 HTMLR

-341 TEKYDLD
+341 AEKYDLD
-348 TALMKPYFELE
+348 TSLMKPYFELE
-359 SVLFKGVFYAAGK
+359 SVLFKGVFFSAGK

-432 LNQLPV
+432 LNQFPV
-438 VVNNLNIPKPPKGE
+438 VVNNLNIPKPPEGE

-514 ARHYQSAE
+514 ARHYQSGE

-579 YGLAYDCVPTRYRST
+579 YGLAYDCVPTRYRSS

-628 GGLNRKNG
+628 GGLTRENG

-641 TLMSK
+641 KLMSQ

-666 EPLLKRRGLLSNA
+666 EPLLKRRGLVSNA

>member
-17 PPFAEISEADY
+17 PPFAEISEDHY
-28 LPAFYAGMD
+28 LPAFYTGME

-107 NQKLFARITKLV
+107 NQRLFARITHLV

-127 EDSWLLKRYHRD
+127 EDAWLLKRYHRD

-157 INEELSTL
+157 INEDLSTL
-165 QTEFSKKVLSET
+165 QTEFSKRVLSET

-242 SLSKGLRGNDFD
+242 SLSKGLRGNGFD
-254 TRQVL
+254 TREVL

-269 AEIFGKKSHAQY
+269 AEIFGKSSHAQY

-294 HEMLK
+294 HTMLR

-341 TEKYDLD
+341 AEKYDLD
-348 TALMKPYFELE
+348 TSLMKPYFELE
-359 SVLFKGVFYAAGK
+359 SVLFKGVFFSAGK

-387 HPEARAFE
+387 HPGARAFE

-432 LNQLPV
+432 LNQFPV
-438 VVNNLNIPKPPKGE
+438 VVNNLNIPKPPEGE

-514 ARHYQSAE
+514 ARHYQSGE

-579 YGLAYDCVPTRYRST
+579 YGLAYDCVPTRYRSS

-628 GGLNRKNG
+628 GGLTRENG

-641 TLMSK
+641 KLMSQ

-666 EPLLKRRGLLSNA
+666 EPLLKRRGLVSNA

>member
-1 MSQNPFLAK
+1 MNKNPFLTK

-17 PPFAEISEADY
+17 PPFAEISEEDY

-47 SQAEVTF
+47 DQGEVTF

-60 LEASGGILSR
+60 LERSGGILSR

-80 SDTNEAIDKIEA
+80 SDTNEAIDKIET

-190 DGLSENQI
+190 DGLSENQK
-198 KACKAASDARGVKD
+198 KACKAAADARGVKD

-259 LKMVKLRAKR
+259 LKMVMLRAKR

-294 HEMLK
+294 HDMLK

-341 TEKYDLD
+341 AEKYNLD
-348 TALMKPYFELE
+348 TSLMKPYFELE

-514 ARHYQSAE
+514 ARHYQSGE

-530 KLEESS
+530 KLDESS

-563 EVVSD
+563 EVISD

-628 GGLNRKNG
+628 GGLSRKNG
-636 DHLRG
+636 DHLRSK
-641 TLMSK
+641 LMSQ

-666 EPLLKRRGLLSNA
+666 EPLLHRRGLVKHE

>member
-1 MSQNPFLAK
+1 MSQNPFLTK

-17 PPFAEISEADY
+17 PPFAEISEDDY
-28 LPAFYAGMD
+28 LPAFYAGME
-37 EQLAEVEKIT
+37 EQIAEVEKIT
-47 SQAEVTF
+47 SEAEVTF

-60 LEASGGILSR
+60 LERSGGILGR

-127 EDSWLLKRYHRD
+127 EDAWLLKRYHRD

-147 SDSQREEIKK
+147 SDSQREEIQK

-165 QTEFSKKVLSET
+165 QTEFSKRVLSET
-177 NDLAVFVDDVKEL
+177 NDLAVFADDIKEL

-198 KACKAASDARGVKD
+198 KACKAAAESRGIQD

-228 SLKNRELRKKVMQA
+228 SLKIRELRRKIMQA

-269 AEIFGKKSHAQY
+269 AEIFGKRSHAQY
-281 SLSEQTAGSPERV
+281 SLSEQTAGSPEKV
-294 HEMLK
+294 HAMLR

-341 TEKYDLD
+341 AEKYDLD
-348 TALMKPYFELE
+348 TSLMKPYFELE
-359 SVLFKGVFYAAGK
+359 SVLFKGVFFSAGK

-514 ARHYQSAE
+514 ARHYQSGE

-563 EVVSD
+563 EVISD

-579 YGLAYDCVPTRYRST
+579 YGLAYDCVPTRYRSS

-628 GGLNRKNG
+628 GGLTRNNG
-636 DHLRG
+636 DHLRSK
-641 TLMSK
+641 LMSQ

-666 EPLLKRRGLLSNA
+666 EPLLKRRGLVSNA

>member
-10 SNLEYEL
+10 SSLEYEL
-17 PPFAEISEADY
+17 PPFAAISEADY

-119 DSGLDLNS
+119 DSELDLSS
-127 EDSWLLKRYHRD
+127 EDAWLLKRYHRD

-228 SLKNRELRKKVMQA
+228 SLKNRELRKKIMQA

-341 TEKYDLD
+341 AEKYDLD

-432 LNQLPV
+432 INQLPV

-568 VEKFEAEAIES
+568 VEKFEKEAIES
-579 YGLAYDCVPTRYRST
+579 YGLAYDCVPTRYRSS

-636 DHLRG
+636 DHLRSK
-641 TLMSK
+641 LMSQ

-666 EPLLKRRGLLSNA
+666 EPLLKRRGLVSNA